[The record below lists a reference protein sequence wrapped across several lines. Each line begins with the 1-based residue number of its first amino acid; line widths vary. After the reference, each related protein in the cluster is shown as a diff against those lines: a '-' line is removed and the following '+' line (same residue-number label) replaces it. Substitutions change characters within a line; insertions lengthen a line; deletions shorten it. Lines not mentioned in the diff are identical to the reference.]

1 MKKKVSQHRILSGLI
16 TMLLVFGLV
25 FGSLGMTSQ
34 ANNVTYKKGASLN
47 DLVSVMQNYCF
58 IAFDTIDMTG
68 HQHGNVLADKM
79 TGNGCEYTTRV
90 RYGFTNDNY
99 IRKFVNLS
107 SGDIKIGY
115 AGNNDSLYVGE
126 EYSITKNGKKYYVD
140 GHKVVDSPNVYAD
153 TANEKYINLE
163 ELQDSFATYNAQL
176 ASQKTDKNASL
187 SGSNIAV
194 DISTGAAYLNLNAS
208 GVNSLQNDMRVY
220 FPKNSSSIL
229 IVNVDLAGGVWNRD
243 VFKVFDGENLLT
255 QYEKDVVNNVNRVY
269 YNFYDSSRSDGQY
282 TGTLTMKGSG
292 PGTVIAPNASVTLE
306 STQCGVYIT
315 KNLKARMEC
324 HWSKSVNPV
333 APQGVTAPTATPKST
348 PVPTATPKSTP
359 ASTAT
364 PKSTPAPTATPKSTP
379 VPTATPKSTP
389 ASTATPKETSAP
401 VVTPKVTEAPTATP
415 QIIEGKSEKAAEN
428 SKGTLIVTVKD
439 EKNGKRVPDAKVVI
453 TDSKG
458 ITSSYTTDN
467 NGKVTVEE
475 IATGTAKVVVTEVP
489 EGYTVTIDREFST
502 DVEENKVTE
511 ISTASGQSEEGKSEK
526 STEDEETSG
535 ESSNS
540 DRETSDSSDA
550 RETETR
556 DTKKTQEPKT
566 GDWYD
571 EHITIGLMLI
581 SIIGFWGFY
590 YLNRRK
596 DK

>member
-1 MKKKVSQHRILSGLI
+1 MKKVSQHRILSGII
-16 TMLLVFGLV
+16 TILLVFGLV

-34 ANNVTYKKGASLN
+34 ADNVTYKKGASMN
-47 DLVSVMQNYCF
+47 DLISIMQHYCF

-90 RYGFTNDNY
+90 PYGFTNDNY

-115 AGNNDSLYVGE
+115 TGNNDNLYVGE
-126 EYSITKNGKKYYVD
+126 GYTVTKNGKSYYID

-163 ELQDSFATYNAQL
+163 ELQDSFAAYNVQL
-176 ASQKTDKNASL
+176 ASQKTDKNVSL
-187 SGSNIAV
+187 SGRKITV
-194 DISTGAAYLNLNAS
+194 DISSGAAYLNLDAS
-208 GVNSLQNDMRVY
+208 GVNSLQNDMIVY

-229 IVNVDLAGGVWNRD
+229 VVNVDLAGGAWNRN
-243 VFKVFDGENLLT
+243 VFKVFDGETLLT
-255 QYEKDVVNNVNRVY
+255 QYEKDVEKNVNRVY
-269 YNFYDSSRSDGQY
+269 YNFYDSSQADEQY

-315 KNLKARMEC
+315 KNLTARSEC

-333 APQGVTAPTATPKST
+333 APQGVIAPTATPK
-348 PVPTATPKSTP
+348 A
-359 ASTAT
+359 
-364 PKSTPAPTATPKSTP
+364 TPAPTATPK
-379 VPTATPKSTP
+379 ATE
-389 ASTATPKETSAP
+389 ASIATTAP
-401 VVTPKVTEAPTATP
+401 VVTPKA
-415 QIIEGKSEKAAEN
+415 IEEKSEKTAEKG
-428 SKGTLIVTVKD
+428 KGTLIITVKD
-439 EKNGKRVPDAKVVI
+439 EKNGKPVPNAKVVI

-467 NGKVTVEE
+467 NGKVTVKE
-475 IATGTAKVVVTEVP
+475 IAAGTAKVVVTEVP
-489 EGYTVTIDREFST
+489 EGYTVTTNREFSA

-511 ISTASGQSEEGKSEK
+511 TSTGSGQSQKEK
-526 STEDEETSG
+526 AENSTEDEDTSS
-535 ESSNS
+535 EDSNRDS
-540 DRETSDSSDA
+540 ETSDSSDT
-550 RETETR
+550 RETETK
-556 DTKKTQEPKT
+556 DGGKTQEPKT

-571 EHITIGLMLI
+571 EHIMIGLMLI
-581 SIIGFWGFY
+581 SVVGFWGFY

-596 DK
+596 EK

>member
-1 MKKKVSQHRILSGLI
+1 MKKVSQHRILSGII
-16 TMLLVFGLV
+16 TILLVFGLV

-34 ANNVTYKKGASLN
+34 ADNVTYKKGASMN
-47 DLVSVMQNYCF
+47 DLISIMQHYCF

-90 RYGFTNDNY
+90 PYGFTNDNY

-115 AGNNDSLYVGE
+115 TGNNDNLYVGE
-126 EYSITKNGKKYYVD
+126 GYTVTKNGKSYYID

-163 ELQDSFATYNAQL
+163 ELQDSFAAYNVQL
-176 ASQKTDKNASL
+176 ASQKTDKNVSL
-187 SGSNIAV
+187 SGRKITV
-194 DISTGAAYLNLNAS
+194 DISSGAAYLNLDAS
-208 GVNSLQNDMRVY
+208 GVNSLQNDMIVY

-229 IVNVDLAGGVWNRD
+229 VVNVDLAGGAWNRN
-243 VFKVFDGENLLT
+243 VFKVFDGETLLT
-255 QYEKDVVNNVNRVY
+255 QYEKDVEKNVNRVY
-269 YNFYDSSRSDGQY
+269 YNFYDSSQADEQY

-315 KNLKARMEC
+315 KNLTARSEC

-333 APQGVTAPTATPKST
+333 APQGVIAPTATPK
-348 PVPTATPKSTP
+348 A
-359 ASTAT
+359 
-364 PKSTPAPTATPKSTP
+364 TPAPTATPKATP
-379 VPTATPKSTP
+379 APTATPKGTP
-389 ASTATPKETSAP
+389 APTATPKGTPAPTATPKATPAPTATPKATEASIATTAP
-401 VVTPKVTEAPTATP
+401 VVTPKA
-415 QIIEGKSEKAAEN
+415 IEEKSEKTAEKG
-428 SKGTLIVTVKD
+428 KGTLIITVKD
-439 EKNGKRVPDAKVVI
+439 EKNGKPVPNAKVVI

-467 NGKVTVEE
+467 NGKVTVKE
-475 IATGTAKVVVTEVP
+475 IAAGTAKVVVTEVP
-489 EGYTVTIDREFST
+489 EGYTVTTNREFSA

-511 ISTASGQSEEGKSEK
+511 TSTGSGQSQKEK
-526 STEDEETSG
+526 AENSTEDEDTSS
-535 ESSNS
+535 EDSNRDS
-540 DRETSDSSDA
+540 ETSDSSDT
-550 RETETR
+550 RETETK
-556 DTKKTQEPKT
+556 DGGKTQEPKT

-571 EHITIGLMLI
+571 EHIMIGLMLI
-581 SIIGFWGFY
+581 SVVGFWGFY

-596 DK
+596 EK